1 MEKNIGVYEIRI
13 SKGQIEENKLRK
25 FRKLE
30 DCADCL
36 CRVCARNIYNDSYNI
51 NMNAFSARCC
61 SCGSCNENQDVI
73 ETDKDCISFLPDQ
86 NI

>member
-1 MEKNIGVYEIRI
+1 M
-13 SKGQIEENKLRK
+13 RK

-30 DCADCL
+30 DFADCL
-36 CRVCARNIYNDSYNI
+36 CRVCARNIYNDSYNVNI
-51 NMNAFSARCC
+51 NAFSVMCC
-61 SCGSCNENQDVI
+61 SCGSCDDNQDVI